1 MKWGHQNVSTVNYR
15 SPHLRLACY
24 TYHMSS
30 FEWYS
35 HHCCFIDTLQSVSAE
50 VTRSVGFLLLNDDKQ
65 KKGWNIPTALSLSH
79 GETVGNF
86 SNTWAYSRRN
96 ICIWQTRL
104 GFFGSLLLPSNIHK
118 FNFQSALLLLVWVLL
133 NEIASSYYNILPG
146 PANVARSWYS
156 NSITWPVLS
165 AWH

>member
-1 MKWGHQNVSTVNYR
+1 MRASKCFYCQLSQPSPACSLLHLSHVVIWMIFTSLLFYRHASVRFGWSYPQRWLPTSERWQTEKGLKHTYR
-15 SPHLRLACY
+15 S
-24 TYHMSS
+24 
-30 FEWYS
+30 
-35 HHCCFIDTLQSVSAE
+35 
-50 VTRSVGFLLLNDDKQ
+50 
-65 KKGWNIPTALSLSH
+65 LSR

>member
-1 MKWGHQNVSTVNYR
+1 MTALPCIW
-15 SPHLRLACY
+15 PMMC
-24 TYHMSS
+24 YHMENDNHTIAVL
-30 FEWYS
+30 FYQNAPVQTDWGNPQ
-35 HHCCFIDTLQSVSAE
+35 HF
-50 VTRSVGFLLLNDDKQ
+50 FLFLNDDKH
-65 KKGWNIPTALSLSH
+65 IRTETYLLLSQHDTH

-86 SNTWAYSRRN
+86 SNTWTYSSRN

-133 NEIASSYYNILPG
+133 NEIASSYYNIFPG